1 MANVNTRARVLV
13 RDGFCCHYCGRRLL
27 LAQAIKV
34 LDWYVPALDLWDP
47 HGKLEPLRSRWAT
60 VDHLIPEKEGG
71 IDSLD
76 NLVASCVLCNSQKG
90 DREETLS
97 SPRAKKPTWD
107 GLSSIYLAIAPDYRD
122 RLSNEDIKWQEA
134 LKREGVAPS
143 TEKLSRAVEVLN
155 TFQADPSAD
164 FDELLEN

>member
-27 LAQAIKV
+27 LPQAIKV
-34 LDWYVPALDLWDP
+34 LDWHVPGLNLWDP

-90 DREETLS
+90 DREDTLS
-97 SPRAKKPTWD
+97 SSRAKKPTWD
-107 GLSSIYLAIAPDYRD
+107 GLSGIYLAIAPGYRD
-122 RLSNEDIKWQEA
+122 RLSGEDVKWQEA
-134 LKREGVAPS
+134 LKREGIVPNRGD
-143 TEKLSRAVEVLN
+143 LSKAIEVLMTIQTN
-155 TFQADPSAD
+155 PSAD
-164 FDELLEN
+164 FDELLED